1 MTRPDNHLSKII
13 LITFL
18 LTGLVSF
25 QACLQTAQKPV
36 QRPDY
41 AIVIHGGAGVIE
53 KSSMTPA
60 MDSAYRSTLSLA
72 LSKGAA
78 ILESGGT
85 SVDAVIAAITLME
98 DSPLFNAG
106 RGAVYNEA
114 GFISH
119 DASLM
124 EGAKGQA
131 AAVGAVTN
139 IKNPILAAYEIMKD
153 GRHVFMV
160 GEGAEKFAAEA
171 GLEVV
176 DPAYFFVQRQRDK
189 YEKTRQTT
197 LEKEFPID
205 SKHGTVGAVA
215 LDRHGNLA
223 AGTST
228 GGMHYKRV
236 GRLGDS
242 PVIGAGTWAENGSCA
257 VSATGHGEFFIRNV
271 VAYDIAARMKYAHQ
285 SLDEAA
291 EEVVMKKLA
300 ALEAG
305 GGIIA
310 VDSAGNIALTFNT
323 PGMFRGYKIAGK
335 PAFTGLYAD
344 EH

>member
-1 MTRPDNHLSKII
+1 MIRPDIHLSRTIVII
-13 LITFL
+13 FF
-18 LTGLVSF
+18 LTGLMSF
-25 QACLQTAQKPV
+25 QACMQTAKKPV

-41 AIVIHGGAGVIE
+41 VIVIHGGAGVIE
-53 KSSMTPA
+53 KSSMTPV

-72 LSKGAA
+72 LDKGSA

-85 SVDAVIAAITLME
+85 SVDAVLAAITLME

-114 GFISH
+114 GFIAH

-124 EGAKGQA
+124 EGAEGKAG
-131 AAVGAVTN
+131 AVGAITN
-139 IKNPILAAYEIMKD
+139 IKNPILAANELMKD

-160 GEGAEKFAAEA
+160 GDGAEKFAAAA

-176 DPAYFFVQRQRDK
+176 DPAYFFVQRQWDK
-189 YEKTRQTT
+189 YEKTRRTT
-197 LEKEFPID
+197 LEKEFPLD

-215 LDRHGNLA
+215 LDKYGNLA

-228 GGMHYKRV
+228 GGMHYKRE

-242 PVIGAGTWAENGSCA
+242 PVIGVGTWAENGSCA

-271 VAYDIAARMKYAHQ
+271 VAYDIAARMKYARQ
-285 SLDEAA
+285 SLGEAA
-291 EEVVMKKLA
+291 DEVVMKKLA

-310 VDSAGNIALTFNT
+310 VDNVGNIAMTFNT

-335 PAFTGLYAD
+335 PPFTGLYAD
-344 EH
+344 EQ